1 MRPEDYTYHAPAELI
16 AQQPLKQRGASRL
29 LHLPAAGGLHDRLFA
44 DLPRLLTPGDL
55 VVVNDTAVLPAR
67 LFGYKSSQQPP
78 NADSQETMERGH
90 PALEKALPRP
100 FQPVPCKASGAK
112 VEMLLERMLDP
123 NRALV
128 QLRANR
134 APRAG
139 QELVFEGGARARVTG
154 RQDAFFVLEF
164 NCELVPHLQRNGH
177 VPLPPY
183 IRRAD
188 QPADREDYQTIFA
201 RHSGAVAA
209 PTAGLHFQE
218 ALLRALEEKG
228 VGLARITLHVGA
240 GTFKPVGQEQV
251 RSAELHSEFLHVSG
265 KACRKVRECRERGG
279 RVCAVGTTV
288 TRALET
294 AARHGELQPFK
305 GETRLFI
312 MPGFEFRVVDL
323 LVTNFHLPESSLL
336 MLVCAFAGREPV
348 LNAYRHAVRQRY
360 RLFSYGDAMLLE
372 RREAAG

>member
-1 MRPEDYTYHAPAELI
+1 MRPQDFTYHAPEELI

-29 LHLPAAGGLHDRLFA
+29 LHLAGAGVLHDRQFA
-44 DLPRLLTPGDL
+44 DLPRLLEPGDL

-67 LFGYKSSQQPP
+67 LFGTK
-78 NADSQETMERGH
+78 E
-90 PALEKALPRP
+90 
-100 FQPVPCKASGAK
+100 SGAR
-112 VEMLLERMLDP
+112 VEMLLERVLDP

-128 QLRANR
+128 QLRASR

-139 QELVFEGGARARVTG
+139 QELVFEGGARARVSG

-164 NCELVPHLQRNGH
+164 SCELIPHLQRNGH
-177 VPLPPY
+177 MPLPPY
-183 IRRAD
+183 IRRRD
-188 QPADREDYQTIFA
+188 RPADREDYQTIFA

-218 ALLRALEEKG
+218 ALLHALEAKG
-228 VGLARITLHVGA
+228 VGLAHITLHVGA

-251 RSAELHSEFLHVSG
+251 RRAELHSEFLQVSE
-265 KACRKVRECRERGG
+265 KACRKVRDCRERGG

-288 TRALET
+288 TRALES
-294 AARHGELQPFK
+294 APQHGELQPFK

-312 MPGFEFRVVDL
+312 MPGFQFRVVDL

-336 MLVCAFAGREPV
+336 MLVCAFAGREAV

>member
-1 MRPEDYTYHAPAELI
+1 MRPQDFTYHAPEELI

-29 LHLPAAGGLHDRLFA
+29 LHLAGAGGLHDRQFA
-44 DLPRLLTPGDL
+44 DLPRLLEPGDL

-67 LFGYKSSQQPP
+67 LFGTK
-78 NADSQETMERGH
+78 E
-90 PALEKALPRP
+90 
-100 FQPVPCKASGAK
+100 SGAR
-112 VEMLLERMLDP
+112 VEMLLERVLDP

-128 QLRANR
+128 QLRASR

-164 NCELVPHLQRNGH
+164 ECELIPHLQRNGH
-177 VPLPPY
+177 MPLPPY
-183 IRRAD
+183 IRRRD
-188 QPADREDYQTIFA
+188 RPADREDYQTIFA

-209 PTAGLHFQE
+209 PTAGLHFQA
-218 ALLRALEEKG
+218 ALLQALEEKG
-228 VGLARITLHVGA
+228 VGLSHITLHVGA
-240 GTFKPVGQEQV
+240 GTFKPVSQEQV
-251 RSAELHSEFLHVSG
+251 RRAELHSEFLQVSG
-265 KACRKVRECRERGG
+265 KACRKVRDCHERGG

-288 TRALET
+288 TRALES
-294 AARHGELQPFK
+294 AAQHGELQPFK

-312 MPGFEFRVVDL
+312 LPGFQFRVVDL

-336 MLVCAFAGREPV
+336 MLVCAFAGREAV